1 MQDQSADQRAYLSR
15 PPIVPQA
22 EIHGSDGRCRP
33 DPAAARVLALV
44 SHQRQVSK
52 LLLLHSSRCGASIAE
67 ARQVAMYLTHV
78 VLRRTYAEVGD
89 IFGRDRTTVSHACAR
104 IEDLRELP
112 DFDAELARLE
122 TAIAAMGCRRELANA
137 AG

>member
-1 MQDQSADQRAYLSR
+1 MQNQSADYAIRSST
-15 PPIVPQA
+15 PVVPQA
-22 EIHGSDGRCRP
+22 EIPGIDRRGRP
-33 DPAAARVLALV
+33 DFAAARVLALV
-44 SHQRQVSK
+44 SDQRQVSR
-52 LLLLHSSRCGASIAE
+52 LLLLHSSRCEKSIAE

-104 IEDLRELP
+104 VEDLRDLP

-122 TAIAAMGCRRELANA
+122 TAIAEMGCRRSELTNV

>member
-1 MQDQSADQRAYLSR
+1 MQDQSTDQRVPASM
-15 PPIVPQA
+15 PPVVPPA
-22 EIHGSDGRCRP
+22 ETQGMYGRCRP

-52 LLLLHSSRCGASIAE
+52 LLLLHSSRCEASIAE

-78 VLRRTYAEVGD
+78 VLRRTYAEVGG

-112 DFDAELARLE
+112 GFDAELARLE
-122 TAIAAMGCRRELANA
+122 TAITAMCRMEMANV